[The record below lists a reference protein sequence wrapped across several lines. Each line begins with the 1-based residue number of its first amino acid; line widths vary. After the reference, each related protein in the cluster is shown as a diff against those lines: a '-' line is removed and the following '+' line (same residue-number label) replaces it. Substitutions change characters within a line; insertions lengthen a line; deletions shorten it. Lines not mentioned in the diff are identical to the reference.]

1 MDKEQVN
8 IKCGTSVKTKI
19 GDVIGMVAAISTRFT
34 RTAYEVS
41 YFLNGEYKSV
51 YLDSEEFDIIELP
64 DKSKAG
70 FL

>member
-1 MDKEQVN
+1 MDKEQES

-19 GDVIGMVAAISTRFT
+19 GDVIGMVTAISTRFT
-34 RTAYEVS
+34 RTTYEVS

-51 YLDSEEFDIIELP
+51 YLDYEEFEIIELP